1 MRGAGDETQFESM
14 HNAARRA
21 GDKEAVVTDPS
32 MKAVALEFLRCLRTG
47 DGTAAARLVTPGARH
62 HNPYFAAGMPALV
75 EAAAAAARSHPERQF
90 DVQRV
95 VADRDHVVVHSHVRH
110 TPGDA
115 GAAVVHIFR
124 FEGDRI
130 AELWDL
136 GQPVATDGVN
146 TDGMF

>member
-1 MRGAGDETQFESM
+1 VSASSR
-14 HNAARRA
+14 
-21 GDKEAVVTDPS
+21 EAT
-32 MKAVALEFLRCLRTG
+32 ALEFLRCLRAGDVSAATG
-47 DGTAAARLVTPGARH
+47 LVTRTARH
-62 HNPYFAAGMPALV
+62 HNPYFPAGMPALIH
-75 EAAAAAARSHPERQF
+75 AAAGAAKANPDRQF

-110 TPGDA
+110 RPGEP
-115 GAAVVHIFR
+115 GVAVVHIFR

-146 TDGMF
+146 DDGMF